1 MIDLTKKDELFFHW
15 LERSENDR
23 GLYFDKGQFRI
34 DWYKVFS
41 KADSRLKIDE
51 NIKFKLFDWVTRNTK
66 ENFFEDYFHERL
78 TRSNFSIDLNLST
91 EIREKYKSQ
100 IKTFVQTF
108 RAEIENSGL
117 KNVSQE
123 KAKSILKQIDGLE
136 KVDFLDISPLASWL
150 RLDIEIQRIFKET
163 VISPSGNIFTGAP
176 QYFNGLSPRFYQ
188 SRSSWQQ
195 RKAYSGS
202 VVELMTGLK
211 DFYKSSSWQ
220 SSPQQSQEQLL
231 KLAYGIVSKLTRDK
245 RTHQNPLYWISIS
258 TDPSEQ
264 TYFSQ
269 HNKIVFQSRGDF
281 KESGV
286 IVAKKVRSRLN
297 GALNLWQHHWNVY
310 SNGKTISEPLKKA
323 YVDLEKCFQTQLDQ
337 DMEEASGGYFDQ
349 FLAPLDRLLDY
360 LIRTYL
366 PLSLYLSGVI
376 SPFEEP
382 EGEHFLGFSHSA
394 ILHHLAPK
402 AFHRLPGQFPLS
414 NNGLNPLWIN
424 TESDVTSHM
433 NSYEY
438 DDEDFEIDLDD
449 DLDSEID
456 FDELMLGKFFR
467 DNYVTRN

>member
-51 NIKFKLFDWVTRNTK
+51 KNKFKLFDWVTKNTK
-66 ENFFEDYFHERL
+66 ENFFEDYFHVSL
-78 TRSNFSIDLNLST
+78 TKSNFTIDLNLSA
-91 EIREKYKSQ
+91 EIREKYRSQ
-100 IKTFVQTF
+100 IKTFVEIF

-117 KNVSQE
+117 RNISQE
-123 KAKSILKQIDGLE
+123 KATLILKQIDRLE
-136 KVDFLDISPLASWL
+136 KVDFLDVSPLPSWL

-163 VISPSGNIFTGAP
+163 VFRPSGNLFAADS
-176 QYFNGLSPRFYQ
+176 QYFNALSPKFYQ

-195 RKAYSGS
+195 RKTYSAS
-202 VVELMTGLK
+202 VVELMTGLEGL
-211 DFYKSSSWQ
+211 YKSRSWQ
-220 SSPQQSQEQLL
+220 SSPQQSQDQLL
-231 KLAYGIVSKLTRDK
+231 KLAYGIVSKLTSDK
-245 RTHQNPLYWISIS
+245 RPHQNPLTWISIS
-258 TDPSEQ
+258 TDPSEH

-269 HNKIVFQSRGDF
+269 HNKIVFNSRNDC
-281 KESGV
+281 KEIG
-286 IVAKKVRSRLN
+286 ILVAKKVRSRLN
-297 GALNLWQHHWNVY
+297 EALSYWQHHWNVY
-310 SNGKTISEPLKKA
+310 SNGTTISEPLKRA
-323 YVDLEKCFQTQLDQ
+323 YMDLEKCFQAQLNQ
-337 DMEEASGGYFDQ
+337 DLDEASVVYFDQ

-366 PLSLYLSGVI
+366 PLSLYLSGVV

-424 TESDVTSHM
+424 TESDVNSPM
-433 NSYEY
+433 NSDEY

-449 DLDSEID
+449 DLDSEIEL
-456 FDELMLGKFFR
+456 DEIMLSKFFR